1 MMAENEISPLLQKY
15 KDLLVP
21 NCMAAMDIA
30 MTKVRDHARQN
41 HRYKD
46 RTGAVTKA
54 TREIPATYEGD
65 YVSGGIENTN
75 KVGMYLHEG
84 TKAHVIR
91 PRLKKALYWETPG
104 NVQSTEAGK
113 RNFAK
118 RVNHPGQQPDPFIT
132 RAVHENKELFIEYMA
147 KAINRTLGQLK

>member
-1 MMAENEISPLLQKY
+1 MAENEISPLLQKY

-30 MTKVRDHARQN
+30 MGKVRDHARQN
-41 HRYKD
+41 HRYRDK
-46 RTGAVTKA
+46 TGAVTKA

>member
-1 MMAENEISPLLQKY
+1 MAENEISPLLQKY

-41 HRYKD
+41 HRYRDK
-46 RTGAVTKA
+46 TGAVTKA
-54 TREIPATYEGD
+54 TREIPSTYED
-65 YVSGGIENTN
+65 DLVAGGIENTN
-75 KVGMYLHEG
+75 VVGRYLHEG

-91 PRLKKALYWETPG
+91 PRLKKALHWETPG
-104 NVQSTEAGK
+104 NVQSAEAGK
-113 RNFAK
+113 GNFAK